1 MQLHSS
7 LNSVL
12 CEYHPALC
20 WLPSTFT
27 ISVFICCVY
36 SLSLIIFRSPNLLF
50 SSFPHTCLWSGVLNE
65 FAASLSLM
73 FFCCLPVCFWKL
85 MWWEWRHSRLLMLCI
100 DLEMQLYCL
109 TIIHF
114 NYFYF
119 FDRLLSSHLYRHGC
133 LCKCVTWASKC
144 YLNSPD
150 CKVII

>member
-50 SSFPHTCLWSGVLNE
+50 SFFPHTCLWSGVLNE
-65 FAASLSLM
+65 FAVSLSLSLSRV
-73 FFCCLPVCFWKL
+73 FCRLPVCFWKL
-85 MWWEWRHSRLLMLCI
+85 MWPRVAPQQTAHVVYRLRDAAVLFDHHPFYSYIFFFFWSTAIFSSVPPWLS
-100 DLEMQLYCL
+100 LYVC
-109 TIIHF
+109 
-114 NYFYF
+114 
-119 FDRLLSSHLYRHGC
+119 D
-133 LCKCVTWASKC
+133 VSK
-144 YLNSPD
+144 
-150 CKVII
+150 

>member
-50 SSFPHTCLWSGVLNE
+50 SFFPHTCLWSGVLNE
-65 FAASLSLM
+65 FAASLSLSLV
-73 FFCCLPVCFWKL
+73 FFVVCLYVFESWCDR
-85 MWWEWRHSRLLMLCI
+85 EWRHSRLLMLCI

-114 NYFYF
+114 ILIFFF

-133 LCKCVTWASKC
+133 LCMCVMWASKC
-144 YLNSPD
+144 YLNSSN
-150 CKVII
+150 C